1 MGLSVG
7 IIGLPN
13 VGKSTLF
20 NSLTASKVEA
30 ANYPFATINPN
41 KGTVR
46 VLDPR
51 VTKLAEY
58 YEPEKTIYATIEFN
72 DIAGLV
78 RGANRG
84 EGLGNQFLGH
94 IRECD
99 VILEVVRCF
108 SGEEIIHVEQS
119 VDAKRDI
126 EIINLE
132 LILKD
137 LEVLYR
143 RKDKVETKARVN
155 KDKDSVFELEIINK
169 LIPALENEVPARLV
183 TTLTQ
188 AETDYVKL
196 HFGLLTIK
204 PLIYVANISD
214 TEYAT
219 YEDNVE
225 YQKVKAIAKREG
237 AELVAISAEIEAE
250 IATLSSA
257 DQELYLAELGI
268 NESGLNKVINVAYKT
283 LGLSSFFTTG
293 KDEVRAWTFKDGTS
307 AQKCAGIIHSD
318 FERGFIRAE
327 VYSYND
333 FEKYGSE
340 QKIKEAG
347 RVRSEGK
354 DYVMR
359 DGDIV
364 FFKFNVRKQIKN

>member
-1 MGLSVG
+1 M
-7 IIGLPN
+7 
-13 VGKSTLF
+13 
-20 NSLTASKVEA
+20 
-30 ANYPFATINPN
+30 
-41 KGTVR
+41 
-46 VLDPR
+46 
-51 VTKLAEY
+51 
-58 YEPEKTIYATIEFN
+58 
-72 DIAGLV
+72 

-225 YQKVKAIAKREG
+225 YQK
-237 AELVAISAEIEAE
+237 
-250 IATLSSA
+250 
-257 DQELYLAELGI
+257 
-268 NESGLNKVINVAYKT
+268 
-283 LGLSSFFTTG
+283 
-293 KDEVRAWTFKDGTS
+293 
-307 AQKCAGIIHSD
+307 
-318 FERGFIRAE
+318 
-327 VYSYND
+327 
-333 FEKYGSE
+333 
-340 QKIKEAG
+340 
-347 RVRSEGK
+347 
-354 DYVMR
+354 
-359 DGDIV
+359 
-364 FFKFNVRKQIKN
+364 

>member
-1 MGLSVG
+1 M
-7 IIGLPN
+7 
-13 VGKSTLF
+13 
-20 NSLTASKVEA
+20 
-30 ANYPFATINPN
+30 
-41 KGTVR
+41 
-46 VLDPR
+46 
-51 VTKLAEY
+51 
-58 YEPEKTIYATIEFN
+58 
-72 DIAGLV
+72 
-78 RGANRG
+78 
-84 EGLGNQFLGH
+84 
-94 IRECD
+94 
-99 VILEVVRCF
+99 
-108 SGEEIIHVEQS
+108 
-119 VDAKRDI
+119 
-126 EIINLE
+126 
-132 LILKD
+132 
-137 LEVLYR
+137 
-143 RKDKVETKARVN
+143 
-155 KDKDSVFELEIINK
+155 FELEIINK

-237 AELVAISAEIEAE
+237 AELVAISAENEAE

>member
-1 MGLSVG
+1 MGLSIG

-20 NSLTASKVEA
+20 NALTSSKVEA

-46 VLDPR
+46 VLDQR
-51 VTKLAEY
+51 VTRLAEY

-108 SGEEIIHVEQS
+108 AGEEIIHVEQS

-183 TTLTQ
+183 ASLTQ
-188 AETDYVKL
+188 AEKDYVKL

-214 TEYAT
+214 TEYTT
-219 YEDNVE
+219 YEENNE
-225 YQKVKAIAKREG
+225 YQKVKAIALNEG
-237 AELVAISAEIEAE
+237 ADVVAISAEIEAE
-250 IATLSSA
+250 IAALSSSE
-257 DQELYLAELGI
+257 QTLYLQELGI
-268 NESGLNKVINVAYKT
+268 DESGLNKVINVAYQT

-293 KDEVRAWTFKDGTS
+293 KDEVRAWTFKNGTN
-307 AQKCAGIIHSD
+307 AQKCAGIIHTD

-327 VYSYND
+327 IYTYND

-347 RVRSEGK
+347 KVRSEGK
-354 DYVMR
+354 DYLMR

-364 FFKFNVRKQIKN
+364 FFKFNVRK

>member
-1 MGLSVG
+1 M
-7 IIGLPN
+7 
-13 VGKSTLF
+13 
-20 NSLTASKVEA
+20 
-30 ANYPFATINPN
+30 
-41 KGTVR
+41 
-46 VLDPR
+46 
-51 VTKLAEY
+51 
-58 YEPEKTIYATIEFN
+58 
-72 DIAGLV
+72 
-78 RGANRG
+78 
-84 EGLGNQFLGH
+84 
-94 IRECD
+94 
-99 VILEVVRCF
+99 
-108 SGEEIIHVEQS
+108 
-119 VDAKRDI
+119 
-126 EIINLE
+126 
-132 LILKD
+132 
-137 LEVLYR
+137 
-143 RKDKVETKARVN
+143 
-155 KDKDSVFELEIINK
+155 FELEIINK

-188 AETDYVKL
+188 AEKDYVKL
-196 HFGLLTIK
+196 NFGLLTIK

-219 YEDNVE
+219 YEDNIE
-225 YQKVKAIAKREG
+225 YQKVKAIAAKEG

-327 VYSYND
+327 VYTYND

-340 QKIKEAG
+340 LKIKEAG
-347 RVRSEGK
+347 KVRSEGK

-364 FFKFNVRKQIKN
+364 FFKFNVRK

>member
-1 MGLSVG
+1 
-7 IIGLPN
+7 
-13 VGKSTLF
+13 
-20 NSLTASKVEA
+20 
-30 ANYPFATINPN
+30 
-41 KGTVR
+41 
-46 VLDPR
+46 
-51 VTKLAEY
+51 
-58 YEPEKTIYATIEFN
+58 
-72 DIAGLV
+72 
-78 RGANRG
+78 
-84 EGLGNQFLGH
+84 
-94 IRECD
+94 
-99 VILEVVRCF
+99 
-108 SGEEIIHVEQS
+108 
-119 VDAKRDI
+119 
-126 EIINLE
+126 

-188 AETDYVKL
+188 AEKDYVKL
-196 HFGLLTIK
+196 NFGLLTIK

-219 YEDNVE
+219 YEDNIE
-225 YQKVKAIAKREG
+225 YQKVKAIAAKEG

-327 VYSYND
+327 VYTYND

-340 QKIKEAG
+340 LKIKEAG
-347 RVRSEGK
+347 KVRSEGK

-364 FFKFNVRKQIKN
+364 FFKFNVRK

>member
-20 NSLTASKVEA
+20 NALTSSKVEA

-41 KGTVR
+41 KGIVR
-46 VLDPR
+46 VIDER
-51 VTKLAEY
+51 VTKLSHHF
-58 YEPEKTIYATIEFN
+58 EPEKTIYATIEFN

-108 SGEEIIHVEQS
+108 AGEEIIHVEEG

-137 LEVLYR
+137 LEVLNR

-155 KDKDSVFELEIINK
+155 KDKEAMFELCIINK
-169 LIPALENEVPARLV
+169 LIPALENEIPARQV
-183 TTLTQ
+183 NSLTP
-188 AETDYVKL
+188 EEKEYVKAN
-196 HFGLLTIK
+196 FGLLTIK
-204 PLIYVANISD
+204 PIIYVANIGD
-214 TEYAT
+214 DEYAT
-219 YEDNVE
+219 YENNKE
-225 YQKVKAIAKREG
+225 YKKIKAVAESEG
-237 AELVAISAEIEAE
+237 AEVVAISAEIEAE
-250 IATLSSA
+250 IATLSSSEQA
-257 DQELYLAELGI
+257 LYLRELGI
-268 NESGLNKVINVAYKT
+268 NESGLNKVTNVAYKT
-283 LGLSSFFTTG
+283 LGLSSFFTVG
-293 KDEVRAWTFKDGTS
+293 KDEVRAWTFKNGMN

-327 VYSYND
+327 VYAYSD
-333 FEKYGSE
+333 FELYGDE
-340 QKIKEAG
+340 LKIKEAG
-347 RVRSEGK
+347 KVRSEGK
-354 DYVMR
+354 DYLMR

-364 FFKFNVRKQIKN
+364 FFKFNVRK